1 MLTLTWG
8 TGILFD
14 KLRPENRVMNLKNTL
29 STAPPSLG
37 RDFMQSLSSFL
48 ISLVVIRTFDA
59 LIIGLQ

>member
-1 MLTLTWG
+1 MLTLIWG
-8 TGILFD
+8 TGILFE

-29 STAPPSLG
+29 STVSPSLG

-48 ISLVVIRTFDA
+48 ISLVVIHTFDV

>member
-8 TGILFD
+8 TGILFE

-29 STAPPSLG
+29 STVSPSLG

-48 ISLVVIRTFDA
+48 ISLVVIHTFDV